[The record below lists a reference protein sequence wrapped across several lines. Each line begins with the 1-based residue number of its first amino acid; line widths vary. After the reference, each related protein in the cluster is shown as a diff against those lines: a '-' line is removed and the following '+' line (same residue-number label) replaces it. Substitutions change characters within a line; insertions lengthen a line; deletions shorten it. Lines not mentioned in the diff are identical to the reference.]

1 MIDAFIDVLEQF
13 PRGLVYVAMGVALLA
28 IARLAQDVV
37 TPYKIQV
44 QLRDHDNV
52 ALALSITGYYL
63 GIIIVFLGAV
73 YQPVT
78 QTADGIFTWGFTTE
92 YWEDVLRV
100 LVYSLVGIV
109 VLNIARIV
117 VDKLVLYKFSTEKEI
132 IEDHNA
138 GTGAV
143 EFAVYVGV
151 GLVIAASI
159 AGGGGDS
166 ETSEISQALTSL
178 AFLGM
183 GLVVLI
189 LYTLFYELTTSFDVH
204 DEIER
209 DNVAVGVAL
218 GGNLIAIS
226 IVVFKAVA
234 GEFVGWTDGA
244 AGFLTYA
251 VFGFILLFV
260 VRFAVDMVLFPKVK
274 VADELVKDRNL
285 GVAYIEGASVI
296 SVAMILFFAI

>member
-1 MIDAFIDVLEQF
+1 MIDAFVDVVEQF
-13 PRGLVYVAMGVALLA
+13 PRGLIYVVMGVALLA

-37 TPYKIQV
+37 TPYKIQE
-44 QLRDHDNV
+44 QLRDKDNV

-63 GIIIVFLGAV
+63 GIVIVFLGAV
-73 YQPVT
+73 YQPST
-78 QTADGIFTWGFTTE
+78 LTADAVFNLGFTTE

-109 VLNIARIV
+109 VLNVARIV

-143 EFAVYVGV
+143 EFAVYVAV

-159 AGGGGDS
+159 AGEGGGP
-166 ETSEISQALTSL
+166 ETSL

-183 GLVVLI
+183 GLAVLI
-189 LYTLFYELTTSFDVH
+189 LYTLFYEVTTSFDVH
-204 DEIER
+204 DEIEK

-218 GGNLIAIS
+218 AGNLIAIG
-226 IVVFKAVA
+226 IVVFKAVS
-234 GEFVGWTDGA
+234 GDFVGWSDGI

-251 VFGFILLFV
+251 VFGFILLFA
-260 VRFAVDMVLFPKVK
+260 VRIAVDMVLFPKVK
-274 VADELVKDRNL
+274 VADELVIDRNL
-285 GVAYIEGASVI
+285 GVAFIESAAVI
-296 SVAMILFFAI
+296 SVSLILLFAI